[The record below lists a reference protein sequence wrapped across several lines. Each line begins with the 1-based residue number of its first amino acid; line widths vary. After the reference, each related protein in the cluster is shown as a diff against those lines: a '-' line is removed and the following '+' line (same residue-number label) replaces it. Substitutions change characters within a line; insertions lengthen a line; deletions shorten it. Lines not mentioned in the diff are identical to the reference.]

1 MSAGVVIGTNIASI
15 HAARVLSRNQEDLQT
30 AMARLSSGK
39 RLNSAAD
46 DAAGVSVAGKMRSD
60 IKSIDVAV
68 RNINDSISLFQTYD
82 GAASEVENM
91 LVRARE
97 LATQMANDTF
107 DAADSAAADVEY
119 QALITQ
125 VTQIANNT
133 AFNRISISKAATDI
147 NIQMGSAKGD
157 TAKLSTDSLAAGD
170 LGFKGD
176 IKGRTNALAALDAVD
191 AALKKVAEARAE
203 AGSNINRLG
212 FALSNTQN
220 AGQRAREALSG
231 VQDTDYATESAAL
244 ARGTVLAQAGT
255 AMLAQANQSPQ
266 YVLALL
272 KS

>member
-1 MSAGVVIGTNIASI
+1 
-15 HAARVLSRNQEDLQT
+15 
-30 AMARLSSGK
+30 MARLSSGK

-68 RNINDSISLFQTYD
+68 RNINDAISLFQTYD
-82 GAASEVENM
+82 GAASEIENI
-91 LVRARE
+91 LVRGRE

-119 QALITQ
+119 QALIAQ
-125 VTQIANNT
+125 VTQIADNT
-133 AFNRISISKAATDI
+133 TFNRIAISKAATDI
-147 NIQMGSAKGD
+147 NIQMGAAAGD
-157 TAKLSTDSLAAGD
+157 TAKLSTQSLTATD
-170 LGFKGD
+170 LGFKED
-176 IKGRTNALAALDAVD
+176 IKGRDNALKALDAVD
-191 AALKKVAEARAE
+191 AALAKVAEARAE

-220 AGQRAREALSG
+220 SGQRTREALSG
-231 VQDTDYATESAAL
+231 IQDTDYAMESAAL

-266 YVLALL
+266 YVLTLL
-272 KS
+272 RG

>member
-1 MSAGVVIGTNIASI
+1 MAAGVVVNTNISSI
-15 HAARVLSRNQEDLQT
+15 HASRVLSANRNDLET

-68 RNINDSISLFQTYD
+68 RNINDAISLFQTYD
-82 GAASEVENM
+82 GAASEIENI
-91 LVRARE
+91 LVRGRE

-107 DAADSAAADVEY
+107 DSADSGAADVEY
-119 QALITQ
+119 QALIAQ
-125 VTQIANNT
+125 VTQIAENA
-133 AFNRISISKAATDI
+133 AFNRVSLAKAAKDI
-147 NIQMGSAKGD
+147 NVQMGAAKGD
-157 TAKLSTDSLAAGD
+157 TAKLSTDALDSKSLT
-170 LGFKGD
+170 FKGD
-176 IKGRTNALAALDAVD
+176 IKGRTNALVALDDVD

-231 VQDTDYATESAAL
+231 VQDTDYAAESAAL

-266 YVLALL
+266 YVLTLL
-272 KS
+272 RG

>member
-1 MSAGVVIGTNIASI
+1 MGAGVVVNTNISSI
-15 HAARVLSRNQEDLQT
+15 HASRVLSANRADLET

-68 RNINDSISLFQTYD
+68 RNINDAISLFQTYD
-82 GAASEVENM
+82 GAASEIENI
-91 LVRARE
+91 LVRGRE

-107 DAADSAAADVEY
+107 DSADSAAADVEY
-119 QALITQ
+119 QALIAQ
-125 VTQIANNT
+125 VTQIADNA
-133 AFNRISISKAATDI
+133 AFNRVAVAAKALDV
-147 NIQMGSAKGD
+147 NVQMGAAKGD
-157 TAKLSTDSLAAGD
+157 TAKLSTDSLTATD
-170 LGFKGD
+170 LGFKED
-176 IKGRTNALAALDAVD
+176 IKGRDNALKALDAVD
-191 AALKKVAEARAE
+191 AALAKVAEARAE

-220 AGQRAREALSG
+220 SGQRTREALSG
-231 VQDTDYATESAAL
+231 IQDTDYAMESAAL

-266 YVLALL
+266 YVLTLL
-272 KS
+272 RG

>member
-1 MSAGVVIGTNIASI
+1 HAS
-15 HAARVLSRNQEDLQT
+15 RVLSANRNDLET

-46 DAAGVSVAGKMRSD
+46 DAAGVSVAGKLRSD

-68 RNINDSISLFQTYD
+68 RNINDAISLFQTYD
-82 GAASEVENM
+82 GAASEIENI
-91 LVRARE
+91 LVRGRE

-107 DAADSAAADVEY
+107 DSADAAAADVEY
-119 QALITQ
+119 QALIAQ
-125 VTQIANNT
+125 VTQIADNA
-133 AFNRISISKAATDI
+133 AFNRVGVAKAALDV
-147 NIQMGSAKGD
+147 NVQMGAAKGD
-157 TAKLSTDSLAAGD
+157 TAKLSTDALDAKS
-170 LGFKGD
+170 LGFEEK
-176 IKGRTNALAALDAVD
+176 ITSRTDALKALDAVD

-231 VQDTDYATESAAL
+231 VQDTDYAMESAAL

-266 YVLALL
+266 YVLTLL
-272 KS
+272 RG

>member
-1 MSAGVVIGTNIASI
+1 MSAGVVIGTNVASI
-15 HAARVLSRNQEDLQT
+15 HAARVLSANRNDLET

-60 IKSIDVAV
+60 IKSTDVAV
-68 RNINDSISLFQTYD
+68 RNINDAISLFQTYD

-97 LATQMANDTF
+97 LATQMTNGTF
-107 DAADSAAADVEY
+107 DAADAAAADVEY
-119 QALITQ
+119 QALIAQ
-125 VTQIANNT
+125 VTQVADNT
-133 AFNRISISKAATDI
+133 TFNRIAISKAATDV
-147 NIQMGSAKGD
+147 NIQMGAAKGD
-157 TAKLSTDSLAAGD
+157 TAKLSTDALTATD
-170 LGFKGD
+170 LGFKED
-176 IKGRTNALAALDAVD
+176 IKGRDNALKALDAVD
-191 AALKKVAEARAE
+191 KALAKVAEARAE

-231 VQDTDYATESAAL
+231 IQDTDYAMESAAL

-266 YVLALL
+266 YVLTLL
-272 KS
+272 RG

>member
-1 MSAGVVIGTNIASI
+1 MGAGVVVNTNISSI
-15 HAARVLSRNQEDLQT
+15 HASRVLSANRNDLET

-68 RNINDSISLFQTYD
+68 RNINDAISLFQTYD
-82 GAASEVENM
+82 GAASEIENI
-91 LVRARE
+91 LVRGRE

-107 DAADSAAADVEY
+107 DDADSTAANVEY
-119 QALITQ
+119 QALIAQ
-125 VTQIANNT
+125 VTQIADNA
-133 AFNRISISKAATDI
+133 AFNRIAVAAKALDV
-147 NIQMGSAKGD
+147 NVQMGAAKGD
-157 TAKLSTDSLAAGD
+157 TAKLTTDALTATD
-170 LGFKGD
+170 LGFKED
-176 IKGRTNALAALDAVD
+176 IKGRDNALKALDAVD

-231 VQDTDYATESAAL
+231 VQDTDYAMESAAL

-266 YVLALL
+266 YVLTLL
-272 KS
+272 RG

>member
-1 MSAGVVIGTNIASI
+1 MAAGVVVNTNISSI
-15 HAARVLSRNQEDLQT
+15 HASRVLSANRNDLET

-68 RNINDSISLFQTYD
+68 RNINDAISLFQTYD
-82 GAASEVENM
+82 GAASEIENI
-91 LVRARE
+91 LVRGRE

-107 DAADSAAADVEY
+107 DSADSGAADVEY
-119 QALITQ
+119 QALIAQ
-125 VTQIANNT
+125 VTQIAENA
-133 AFNRISISKAATDI
+133 AFNRVSLAKAAKDI
-147 NIQMGSAKGD
+147 NVQMGAAKGD
-157 TAKLSTDSLAAGD
+157 TAKLSTDALDSKSLT
-170 LGFKGD
+170 FKGD
-176 IKGRTNALAALDAVD
+176 IKGRTNALVALDDVD

-231 VQDTDYATESAAL
+231 VQDTDYAAESAAL

-272 KS
+272 KG

>member
-1 MSAGVVIGTNIASI
+1 MGAGVVVNTNISSI
-15 HAARVLSRNQEDLQT
+15 HASRVLSANRNDLET

-68 RNINDSISLFQTYD
+68 RNINDAISLFQTYD
-82 GAASEVENM
+82 GAASEIENI
-91 LVRARE
+91 LVRGRE

-107 DAADSAAADVEY
+107 DDADTAAADVEY
-119 QALITQ
+119 QALIAQ
-125 VTQIANNT
+125 VTQIADNA
-133 AFNRISISKAATDI
+133 AFNRIAVAAKALDV
-147 NIQMGSAKGD
+147 NVQMGAAKGD
-157 TAKLSTDSLAAGD
+157 TAKLTTDALTATD
-170 LGFKGD
+170 LGFKED
-176 IKGRTNALAALDAVD
+176 IKGRDNALKALDAVD

-231 VQDTDYATESAAL
+231 VQDTDYAMESAAL

-266 YVLALL
+266 YVLTLL
-272 KS
+272 RG

>member
-1 MSAGVVIGTNIASI
+1 MGAGVVVNTNISSI
-15 HAARVLSRNQEDLQT
+15 HASRVLSANRNDLET

-68 RNINDSISLFQTYD
+68 RNINDAISLFQTYD

-97 LATQMANDTF
+97 LATQMTNDTF
-107 DAADSAAADVEY
+107 DAADAAAADVEY
-119 QALITQ
+119 QALIAQ
-125 VTQIANNT
+125 VTQIADNT
-133 AFNRISISKAATDI
+133 TFNRIAISKAAKEI
-147 NIQMGSAKGD
+147 NVQMGAAKGD
-157 TAKLSTDSLAAGD
+157 TAKLSTDALTATD
-170 LGFKGD
+170 LGFKED
-176 IKGRTNALAALDAVD
+176 IKGRDNALKALDAVD
-191 AALKKVAEARAE
+191 KALAKVAEARAE

-231 VQDTDYATESAAL
+231 IQDTDYAMESAAL

-266 YVLALL
+266 YVLTLL
-272 KS
+272 RG

>member
-1 MSAGVVIGTNIASI
+1 
-15 HAARVLSRNQEDLQT
+15 
-30 AMARLSSGK
+30 MARLSSGK

-68 RNINDSISLFQTYD
+68 RNINDAISLFQTYD
-82 GAASEVENM
+82 GAASEIENI
-91 LVRARE
+91 LVRGRE

-107 DAADSAAADVEY
+107 DDADTAAADVEY
-119 QALITQ
+119 QALIAQ
-125 VTQIANNT
+125 VTQIADNA
-133 AFNRISISKAATDI
+133 AFNRIAVAAKALDV
-147 NIQMGSAKGD
+147 NVQMGAAKGD
-157 TAKLSTDSLAAGD
+157 TAKLTTDALTATD
-170 LGFKGD
+170 LGFKED
-176 IKGRTNALAALDAVD
+176 IKGRDNALKALDAVD

-231 VQDTDYATESAAL
+231 VQDTDYAMESAAL

-266 YVLALL
+266 YVLTLL
-272 KS
+272 RG